1 MNVAGPD
8 LLAQYQRA
16 RDLWPFFDAIEE
28 EFDLPAFLLWAVG
41 SKETALQPAYA
52 EGKVHDDGH
61 GWGLFGADDRWNDL
75 DLPAFASDPAAQ
87 ARLAGATLSANHAR
101 HGNWPDAVNA
111 YGPAAGR
118 PAYGIDVLERA
129 TYLAEHAERP
139 APMTP
144 ADIIRAA
151 MADIIDAGYSVT
163 YVDGWED
170 RGRPGTF
177 DPQGLVIHHTA
188 TSRRAPGDY
197 PSLRIVTDGRSD
209 LAGPLAQFGLG
220 RSGRVYVIAAGKANH
235 AGPGGWRGLSGN
247 ATVWGIEAEN
257 DGIGEPWPS
266 EQIDAYLALAAALA
280 RHTGFGPEMICAHRE
295 WTPQKIDPTGIE
307 MHWFRDR
314 VAERLAVPVPFPEPD
329 PDPPPEDD
337 MAKSAYTLFNW
348 GGAVWAWPGGDP
360 LPLFLWA
367 QVEPY
372 LNDGAITIG
381 DLADEQFRAIAPT
394 YSEIHPPQSEGLDRA
409 MEAVRVATTESLGC
423 AGEDQ
428 PAG

>member
-1 MNVAGPD
+1 MNVAGD
-8 LLAQYQRA
+8 VLADQYAKGHR
-16 RDLWPFFDAIEE
+16 LWPFLDDIEA

-41 SKETALQPAYA
+41 SKETGLHPDYA
-52 EGKVHDDGH
+52 AGKVHNDGH
-61 GWGLFGADDRWNDL
+61 GWGLFGADDRWNEL

-87 ARLAGATLSANHAR
+87 ARLAGATLSANFAR
-101 HGNWPDAVNA
+101 HGNWPDAINA

-118 PAYGIDVLERA
+118 PAYGEDVLDRA
-129 TYLAEHAERP
+129 AYMAEHVGEP
-139 APMTP
+139 TMTP
-144 ADIIRAA
+144 VEIIDAA
-151 MADIIDAGYSVT
+151 MADLVDAGYKVT
-163 YVDGWED
+163 YVDDWAD
-170 RGRPGTF
+170 RGRPGPF

-188 TSRRAPGDY
+188 TSRRASGDY
-197 PSLRIVTDGRSD
+197 PSLGIVTDGRPD

-220 RSGRVYVIAAGKANH
+220 RSGRVYVVAAGKANH
-235 AGPGGWRGLSGN
+235 AGPGGWRGLAGN

-266 EQIDAYLALAAALA
+266 EQIDAYLALATALA

-295 WTPQKIDPTGIE
+295 WTPEKIDPTGIE
-307 MHWFRDR
+307 MPWFRDQ
-314 VAERLAVPVPFPEPD
+314 VAERLADEPTAD
-329 PDPPPEDD
+329 PDDPPPEDD

-360 LPLFLWA
+360 LPLFAWA

-409 MEAVRVATTESLGC
+409 MEAVRTAATAALGC
-423 AGEDQ
+423 AGDDQ